1 MYTSRRELGLQRKGF
16 HMENPVTIFYKVKN
30 ANWLNGNPDKKAT
43 FSILGDMNMCLKYWE
58 QDLGQ
63 ALNVNKDRCLF
74 IYFYICL
81 WQYGSHQRDIKPL
94 L

>member
-1 MYTSRRELGLQRKGF
+1 ML
-16 HMENPVTIFYKVKN
+16 
-30 ANWLNGNPDKKAT
+30 NWLNGNPDKKAT

-74 IYFYICL
+74 IYFCVCL
-81 WQYGSHQRDIKPL
+81 WQ
-94 L
+94 